1 MCLSVTGDTQVR
13 GEDKNKEQ
21 LTKELAELRQRV
33 AELEALEAERKQAEE
48 ELKESHEELNVA
60 NEELQAANKELMKTQ
75 GELVRHEKLVV
86 LGQLAGGMSHE
97 LRNPLGA
104 IKNAA
109 YFLSMVLEEPEL
121 EVKETLDILER
132 EVATSERIISSLLD
146 FARPK
151 SLTRRKVD
159 INEILEGVLSGADMP
174 ENIEMVSQLDETLP
188 VILADPDQ
196 LNQVFGNLILNAI
209 QAMLEGG
216 QLVIK
221 SEISSPEWVSVSFI
235 DGGVGIS
242 EENLNKL
249 FEPLF
254 TTKARGIGLGLAVV
268 KTIVE
273 GHGGTIEV
281 ESEVGKGSTFTVR
294 LPVGLTEKK

>member
-33 AELEALEAERKQAEE
+33 AELEALEVERKQAEE

-151 SLTRRKVD
+151 SLTRRKMD